1 MANLL
6 RTSLVLLAV
15 VAIAPASAN
24 HLANAAAEHQ
34 WPCPQERAELAA
46 AGYEPVDAAVVGDPA
61 DGSLFDPGRRS
72 AFLP

>member
-1 MANLL
+1 MAKLL

-15 VAIAPASAN
+15 AAIAPASAN
-24 HLANAAAEHQ
+24 NLANSAAGHR
-34 WPCPQERAELAA
+34 WPCPEQRAELAA
-46 AGYEPVDAAVVGDPA
+46 AGYEPVDALSVGDPA

>member
-6 RTSLVLLAV
+6 RTSLVLLTV

-24 HLANAAAEHQ
+24 HLASSAAGHK

-46 AGYEPVDAAVVGDPA
+46 AGYEPVDAAAVGDPG